1 MEYWIIKGRQTVE
14 TVLKNCFMWNLV
26 KGKLIVPPKTPS
38 LPNFTVNCSFAFE
51 SVGVDF
57 AGPWYVKGIYSRNE
71 NLEKLYIKEIKQDV
85 SANTLFLTL
94 ARFMACH
101 GNPRLFISDNFK

>member
-1 MEYWIIKGRQTVE
+1 MEYWIIKRRQTVE

-71 NLEKLYIKEIKQDV
+71 NLEKLYTRKLNKMFQRI
-85 SANTLFLTL
+85 LF
-94 ARFMACH
+94 F
-101 GNPRLFISDNFK
+101 